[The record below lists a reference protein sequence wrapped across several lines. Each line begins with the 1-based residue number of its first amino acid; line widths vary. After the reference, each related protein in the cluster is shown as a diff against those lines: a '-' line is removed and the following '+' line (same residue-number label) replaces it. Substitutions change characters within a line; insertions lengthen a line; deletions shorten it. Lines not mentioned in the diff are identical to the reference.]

1 MSLRTIHI
9 VIILFSIALSLF
21 FGWWALNETRL
32 HPGSGLLVWGILSA
46 ALGVLL
52 IPYLVWFILKIRKG
66 GA

>member
-21 FGWWALNETRL
+21 FGWWALLRTPVDPE
-32 HPGSGLLVWGILSA
+32 SGLLVWGILST
-46 ALGVLL
+46 ALGTLL
-52 IPYLVWFILKIRKG
+52 IPYLVWFIFKVRKG